1 MLIKWSGPF
10 VHTHHSHCRKLV
22 LGMSSGLVSDAEL
35 RRQLLAL
42 GEQVG
47 PITDT
52 TRALY
57 QRKLMKLR
65 GKSYSNS
72 YRRTPVSGRLHSH
85 AQPPRAPNAPA
96 ISSFSRPPNRPIASN
111 KRPRLAEPPTP
122 HVNTPPNRRGGASA
136 YASSNRGHA
145 AGSSSLP
152 AYNLESSAKR
162 PRYAE
167 PPTVVEQLHDNRGS
181 SSDNDDNDVEP
192 PAPKQYNRIYPVLP
206 IDTHDS
212 PAPSGLS
219 AAVISA
225 TPPPPKHNPLP
236 DSNYRPLLP
245 PRPPHSPSSPSSLSS
260 STESFSSGKATPQS
274 PPLGPGG
281 GGNGNGKGIVQLV
294 TNFIGAGFKKIVGAA
309 SPRSPL
315 GSRGK
320 RFSLHRG
327 DSSSSSGIDTSN
339 SPRKEIDSVPISEL
353 DDANDEPDADD
364 FVYVPE
370 SPPSPKRGAKPS
382 SSDNNDDSYDWEL
395 LPTDVLISKKSD
407 GTPWRLGK
415 GGFGEVFKG
424 LKDGVDEVAV
434 KRIRLLSAS
443 PTMIEQFKQEIDMI
457 SRLRHRHI
465 LQFYGACVQP
475 NCLYM
480 VTELMQKDLF
490 SALRSDPRYQW
501 SGIYGKEV
509 LEGTASG
516 LHYLHSRRPPVV
528 HRDIKSPNILLMD
541 GVAKIADVGIARTKA
556 ASDMTAQRGFTIAW
570 AAPEVVYRR
579 RATEKIDIWS
589 LGVIIWEVVSGKMPH
604 PGLLVLPA
612 HCPTELKTL
621 YSSCVEDDP
630 TKRPSAA
637 KVVMELRKIEA
648 AKK

>member
-1 MLIKWSGPF
+1 
-10 VHTHHSHCRKLV
+10 
-22 LGMSSGLVSDAEL
+22 MSSSLISDAEL

-42 GEQVG
+42 GKQVG

-52 TRALY
+52 TRSLY
-57 QRKLMKLR
+57 QRQLMRLR
-65 GKSYSNS
+65 GKSKYPSSNS
-72 YRRTPVSGRLHSH
+72 NRRTPGSGRLHSP
-85 AQPPRAPNAPA
+85 AQSSKTPNAPV
-96 ISSFSRPPNRPIASN
+96 ISASSRPPNRPAASN
-111 KRPRLAEPPTP
+111 KRPRPAEPPPRVNSPAIKVTP
-122 HVNTPPNRRGGASA
+122 DHRGVGA
-136 YASSNRGHA
+136 YAVSSRGHSS
-145 AGSSSLP
+145 SSSLS
-152 AYNLESSAKR
+152 YNLESPAKR
-162 PRYAE
+162 ARYE
-167 PPTVVEQLHDNRGS
+167 SPLVVGQSHKNHSS
-181 SSDNDDNDVEP
+181 SSDSDDDIEP
-192 PAPKQYNRIYPVLP
+192 PKQYNRLYPVLP
-206 IDTHDS
+206 IDTHNA
-212 PAPSGLS
+212 PAPSGL
-219 AAVISA
+219 
-225 TPPPPKHNPLP
+225 PMLPPPKHNPLP
-236 DSNYRPLLP
+236 DSNYRPP
-245 PRPPHSPSSPSSLSS
+245 SRPPHSPSSPSLLSS
-260 STESFSSGKATPQS
+260 SESFSSAEATPQS
-274 PPLGPGG
+274 PPLDPTNAGG
-281 GGNGNGKGIVQLV
+281 EGGNGKGIVQFV
-294 TNFIGAGFKKIVGAA
+294 TKFIGAGFKKIIGAA

-315 GSRGK
+315 GSQGK
-320 RFSLHRG
+320 RFSLRRG
-327 DSSSSSGIDTSN
+327 DSSSSSGIDTSS
-339 SPRKEIDSVPISEL
+339 SPRKDTDSIPISEL

-364 FVYVPE
+364 FVYIPE
-370 SPPSPKRGAKPS
+370 SPPSPERNAKPS

-395 LPTDVLISKKSD
+395 RPTDVLICKKSD

-424 LKDGVDEVAV
+424 MKDGVDEVAV
-434 KRIRLLSAS
+434 KRIHILSPS
-443 PTMIEQFKQEIDMI
+443 PAMIEQFKQEIDMI

-490 SALRSDPRYQW
+490 SALRSDSRYQW

-516 LHYLHSRRPPVV
+516 LHYLHSRRQPVV

-604 PGLLVLPA
+604 PGLLILPA
-612 HCPTELKTL
+612 HCPSELKRL
-621 YSSCVEDDP
+621 YMSCVEDDP
-630 TKRPSAA
+630 TKRPTAA
-637 KVVMELRKIEA
+637 EVVVELRKIEM

>member
-1 MLIKWSGPF
+1 
-10 VHTHHSHCRKLV
+10 
-22 LGMSSGLVSDAEL
+22 MSSSLVSDAEL

-42 GEQVG
+42 GAQVG
-47 PITDT
+47 PITDS

-57 QRKLMKLR
+57 QRQLMRLR
-65 GKSYSNS
+65 GKSKPSPSNS
-72 YRRTPVSGRLHSH
+72 NRRTPTSGRLHSP
-85 AQPPRAPNAPA
+85 AQPSRIPNAPA
-96 ISSFSRPPNRPIASN
+96 ISGSSRPPNRPAAPN
-111 KRPRLAEPPTP
+111 KRPRAAEPPLPPPPRVNSPTVKITP
-122 HVNTPPNRRGGASA
+122 DHRGGSRA
-136 YASSNRGHA
+136 YASSNRGRG
-145 AGSSSLP
+145 GSSSP
-152 AYNLESSAKR
+152 AYNLESPAKR
-162 PRYAE
+162 PRYE
-167 PPTVVEQLHDNRGS
+167 PPIVVGKSHGNHGS
-181 SSDNDDNDVEP
+181 STDSDDNVIEP
-192 PAPKQYNRIYPVLP
+192 PKRYNRLYPVLP
-206 IDTHDS
+206 IDTYDA
-212 PAPSGLS
+212 PGPSGLS
-219 AAVISA
+219 AAVSS
-225 TPPPPKHNPLP
+225 TPPPPKHNPLLAP
-236 DSNYRPLLP
+236 DSNYRPP

-260 STESFSSGKATPQS
+260 STESFSSAEATPQS
-274 PPLGPGG
+274 PPLGPPSAGG
-281 GGNGNGKGIVQLV
+281 GSGNGKGIVQFV

-309 SPRSPL
+309 SPRPPL
-315 GSRGK
+315 GSHGK
-320 RFSLHRG
+320 RFSLRRG
-327 DSSSSSGIDTSN
+327 DSSSSSGIDTGN
-339 SPRKEIDSVPISEL
+339 SPRKEIDSIPISEL

-364 FVYVPE
+364 FVYIPE
-370 SPPSPKRGAKPS
+370 SPPSPKHRAKPS
-382 SSDNNDDSYDWEL
+382 PSDDDDDSYDWEL
-395 LPTDVLISKKSD
+395 LPTDVLICKKSD

-443 PTMIEQFKQEIDMI
+443 PAMIEQFKQEIDMI

-480 VTELMQKDLF
+480 VTELMQRDLF
-490 SALRSDPRYQW
+490 SALRSDPRYLW

-589 LGVIIWEVVSGKMPH
+589 LGVIMWEVVSGKMPH
-604 PGLLVLPA
+604 PGLLILPA
-612 HCPTELKTL
+612 HCPAELKRL
-621 YSSCVEDDP
+621 YSSCVDDDP

-637 KVVMELRKIEA
+637 ELVVELRKIEA
-648 AKK
+648 IKK

>member
-1 MLIKWSGPF
+1 MKVSKREAKHHLY
-10 VHTHHSHCRKLV
+10 HAYARTHHSHCRPLV
-22 LGMSSGLVSDAEL
+22 FNMSSSLISDAEL

-42 GEQVG
+42 GEPVG

-57 QRKLMKLR
+57 QRKLMRLR
-65 GKSYSNS
+65 GKSKPYSSNS
-72 YRRTPVSGRLHSH
+72 NRRTPGSGRLHSP
-85 AQPPRAPNAPA
+85 AQSARTPNAPVINA
-96 ISSFSRPPNRPIASN
+96 SSRPTNRPAASI
-111 KRPRLAEPPTP
+111 KRPRPAEPVNSPAIKVTP
-122 HVNTPPNRRGGASA
+122 DRRGGGA
-136 YASSNRGHA
+136 YAASSQGHS
-145 AGSSSLP
+145 GSSSP
-152 AYNLESSAKR
+152 SYYVESPAKR
-162 PRYAE
+162 HRYE
-167 PPTVVEQLHDNRGS
+167 SPLVVGQSHRNHSS
-181 SSDNDDNDVEP
+181 SSDSENDTEP
-192 PAPKQYNRIYPVLP
+192 PKQYNRLYPVLP
-206 IDTHDS
+206 IDTHDT
-212 PAPSGLS
+212 PAPYGLP
-219 AAVISA
+219 I
-225 TPPPPKHNPLP
+225 PPLPKHNPLP
-236 DSNYRPLLP
+236 DSNYRPLS
-245 PRPPHSPSSPSSLSS
+245 RPPHSPSSPSLFSS
-260 STESFSSGKATPQS
+260 SESFSSSSEATPQS
-274 PPLGPGG
+274 PPPDPSNAGG
-281 GGNGNGKGIVQLV
+281 GGRNGRGIVHFV
-294 TNFIGAGFKKIVGAA
+294 TNFIGAGFKKIVEAA
-309 SPRSPL
+309 TPRSPI
-315 GSRGK
+315 GSQGK
-320 RFSLHRG
+320 RSSLRRG

-339 SPRKEIDSVPISEL
+339 SSRMEINSIPVSEL
-353 DDANDEPDADD
+353 NDANDQPDADD

-370 SPPSPKRGAKPS
+370 SPPSPKHNAKPS
-382 SSDNNDDSYDWEL
+382 SSENDNDSYDWEL
-395 LPTDVLISKKSD
+395 LPTDVSICKKSD
-407 GTPWRLGK
+407 GTAWRLGK
-415 GGFGEVFKG
+415 GGFGDVFKG

-434 KRIRLLSAS
+434 KRIRILSAS
-443 PTMIEQFKQEIDMI
+443 PAMIEQFKQEIDMI

-570 AAPEVVYRR
+570 ASPEVVYRR

-612 HCPTELKTL
+612 HCPAELKRL
-621 YSSCVEDDP
+621 YTSCVEDDP
-630 TKRPSAA
+630 TKRPTAA
-637 KVVMELRKIEA
+637 EVVVELRKIETA
-648 AKK
+648 RK

>member
-1 MLIKWSGPF
+1 
-10 VHTHHSHCRKLV
+10 
-22 LGMSSGLVSDAEL
+22 MSSGLVSDAEL

-42 GEQVG
+42 GAQVG

-57 QRKLMKLR
+57 QRQLMRLR
-65 GKSYSNS
+65 GKSKPSTS
-72 YRRTPVSGRLHSH
+72 RRTPASGKLHSP
-85 AQPPRAPNAPA
+85 AQPSRTPNAPV
-96 ISSFSRPPNRPIASN
+96 ISGSSRPPNRPAASN
-111 KRPRLAEPPTP
+111 KRPRPAEPPPRVNSPAVKVTP
-122 HVNTPPNRRGGASA
+122 DRRGAGT
-136 YASSNRGHA
+136 YASSNRGRG
-145 AGSSSLP
+145 GSSSP
-152 AYNLESSAKR
+152 AYNLESPAKR
-162 PRYAE
+162 PRYE
-167 PPTVVEQLHDNRGS
+167 SPLVVGQSHKNRGS
-181 SSDNDDNDVEP
+181 SSDSDDIEP
-192 PAPKQYNRIYPVLP
+192 PKRYNRLYPVLP
-206 IDTHDS
+206 IDTYDA
-212 PAPSGLS
+212 PVPSGLS
-219 AAVISA
+219 AAVSSM
-225 TPPPPKHNPLP
+225 PPPPKHNPLP
-236 DSNYRPLLP
+236 DSNYRPLS
-245 PRPPHSPSSPSSLSS
+245 RPLCSPSSPSSLSS
-260 STESFSSGKATPQS
+260 SESFSSAEATPQS
-274 PPLGPGG
+274 PPLGPPNTGG
-281 GGNGNGKGIVQLV
+281 GGGNGKGIVQFV

-315 GSRGK
+315 VSQRK
-320 RFSLHRG
+320 RLSLHRG

-339 SPRKEIDSVPISEL
+339 SPRMEIDTIPISEL

-370 SPPSPKRGAKPS
+370 SPPSPKHSAKPS
-382 SSDNNDDSYDWEL
+382 SSNNNDDGYDWEL
-395 LPTDVLISKKSD
+395 LPTDVLICKKSD

-443 PTMIEQFKQEIDMI
+443 PSMIEQFKREIDMI

-541 GVAKIADVGIARTKA
+541 GMAKIADVGIARTKA

-604 PGLLVLPA
+604 PGLLILPA
-612 HCPTELKTL
+612 QCPTELKRL

-637 KVVMELRKIEA
+637 EVVTELRKIEA
-648 AKK
+648 PKR

>member
-1 MLIKWSGPF
+1 
-10 VHTHHSHCRKLV
+10 
-22 LGMSSGLVSDAEL
+22 MSSGLISDAEL
-35 RRQLLAL
+35 RRQLLSL
-42 GEQVG
+42 GVQVG

-52 TRALY
+52 TRSLY
-57 QRKLMKLR
+57 QRKLMGLR
-65 GKSYSNS
+65 GKSKPSPSSSN
-72 YRRTPVSGRLHSH
+72 RRTPASGRLHSP
-85 AQPPRAPNAPA
+85 AQPSRTPNAP
-96 ISSFSRPPNRPIASN
+96 IIRGSSRPHNRPAASN
-111 KRPRLAEPPTP
+111 KRPRPTEPPPPPPSRVNNPAIKVTP
-122 HVNTPPNRRGGASA
+122 DNRGSA
-136 YASSNRGHA
+136 GTYASSNRGRR
-145 AGSSSLP
+145 GSSSP
-152 AYNLESSAKR
+152 AYNLESPAKR
-162 PRYAE
+162 PRYE
-167 PPTVVEQLHDNRGS
+167 SPVVVGKSHPGNQGS
-181 SSDNDDNDVEP
+181 SSDSDSDIES
-192 PAPKQYNRIYPVLP
+192 PKQYNRLYPVLP
-206 IDTHDS
+206 IDTHDAPA
-212 PAPSGLS
+212 PAPSDLS
-219 AAVISA
+219 AAISS
-225 TPPPPKHNPLP
+225 TPPHPKHDPLP
-236 DSNYRPLLP
+236 NVNYRPLSRP
-245 PRPPHSPSSPSSLSS
+245 PPPPHSPSSPSSLSM
-260 STESFSSGKATPQS
+260 STESFSSAEATPQS
-274 PPLGPGG
+274 PPLVPGG
-281 GGNGNGKGIVQLV
+281 GGGGNGNGNGNGNGKGIVQFV
-294 TNFIGAGFKKIVGAA
+294 TSFIGAGFKKIVGAA
-309 SPRSPL
+309 SPRAPL

-320 RFSLHRG
+320 RSSLHRG
-327 DSSSSSGIDTSN
+327 GSSSSSSGIDTSN
-339 SPRKEIDSVPISEL
+339 SPRKEIDSIPISEL

-370 SPPSPKRGAKPS
+370 SQPSPKRSARPS
-382 SSDNNDDSYDWEL
+382 SSDSDDNYDWEL
-395 LPTDVLISKKSD
+395 LPTDVLICKKSD

-443 PTMIEQFKQEIDMI
+443 PSMIEQFKQEIDMI

-501 SGIYGKEV
+501 TGIYGKEV

-516 LHYLHSRRPPVV
+516 LHYLHNRRPPVV

-541 GVAKIADVGIARTKA
+541 GTAKIADVGIARTKA
-556 ASDMTAQRGFTIAW
+556 ASDMTAQRGFMIAW

-604 PGLLVLPA
+604 PGLLILPSQ
-612 HCPTELKTL
+612 CPTELKRL

-637 KVVMELRKIEA
+637 DVVMELRKMETL
-648 AKK
+648 KK